1 MKKNLFILTLLA
13 IFTLPMKTSSFETKP
28 AFSASLIN
36 DWKLI
41 SDQVMGGRS
50 TGRLMLK
57 ESKPHPCLHMQ
68 GIVTTENNGGF
79 LQIAHSLSESERLNA
94 TEAQGIHL
102 HVRGNN
108 ERYNLHL
115 RTSDMWLPWQSFR
128 SSFMARQEWQHIYI
142 PFDRFEAYKITR
154 KLNTG
159 KLKRIGIVAIG
170 RDFEADICIAAVD
183 FYYPGSS

>member
-28 AFSASLIN
+28 AFSASLLN

-41 SDQVMGGRS
+41 SDQVMGG
-50 TGRLMLK
+50 
-57 ESKPHPCLHMQ
+57 HMQ
-68 GIVTTENNGGF
+68 GIVTTENNVGF